1 MAIQNAKDFINFD
14 SLLSEEE
21 LEVRKTARQFVN
33 DRIVPIIQK
42 NFSSSTFPKHL
53 VQELGELGFLGA
65 TIPEYG
71 AGINNV
77 AFGLIMQ
84 ELERGDSAIRS
95 FVSVQS
101 SLVMWPIYKFGSEEQ
116 KKCWLPLLQQGDAI
130 GCFGLTEPN
139 FGSNPGSM
147 STTAIK
153 DGNAYILNG
162 EKTWITNGGICDIAI
177 VWAKEDGMVKGFLV
191 ERGTPGFTVSDIH
204 DKWSMRASVT
214 SSLSFSDCR
223 ISAENILPGA
233 LGLGTALQCLT
244 QARYGIGWGCIG
256 AAKNCFE
263 TALEYALMRKQ
274 FNEKPIASHQLVQS
288 ELVWMLSE
296 IVKAE
301 LLALQVGRLKD
312 LGRLNFAQVS
322 MLKRNNAW
330 MALEVARKSRD
341 LLGANGITG
350 EYPIMRHIMNLE
362 TVKTYEGTDNM
373 HTLIIG
379 NHITGIP
386 AYA

>member
-21 LEVRKTARQFVN
+21 LEIRKTARQFVN

-42 NFSSSTFPKHL
+42 HFSSSTFPKHL

-71 AGINNV
+71 VGINNV

-95 FVSVQS
+95 FASVQS

-139 FGSNPGSM
+139 FGSNPGGM
-147 STTAIK
+147 ITTARK

-162 EKTWITNGGICDIAI
+162 EKTWITNGGICDVAI
-177 VWAKEDGMVKGFLV
+177 VWAKEDGVVKGFLV
-191 ERGTPGFTVSDIH
+191 ERGTPGFIVSDIH

-214 SSLSFSDCR
+214 SSLLFSDCR
-223 ISAENILPGA
+223 ISAENILPDA

-256 AAKNCFE
+256 AAKNCLE
-263 TALEYALMRKQ
+263 TALEYALVRKQ
-274 FNEKPIASHQLVQS
+274 FNEKQRKQS
-288 ELVWMLSE
+288 A
-296 IVKAE
+296 K
-301 LLALQVGRLKD
+301 K
-312 LGRLNFAQVS
+312 
-322 MLKRNNAW
+322 
-330 MALEVARKSRD
+330 
-341 LLGANGITG
+341 
-350 EYPIMRHIMNLE
+350 
-362 TVKTYEGTDNM
+362 
-373 HTLIIG
+373 HTRCVLIRS
-379 NHITGIP
+379 
-386 AYA
+386 